1 MSTTNKKDKKQGK
14 RVTDS
19 SNTKIAKKAK
29 KPVPEKNVKKEEK
42 KSSKNKK
49 FVVQESTD
57 IKKSKQRRTKNEME
71 IVVSPLA
78 ASKQKKNTTKKKVTT
93 ASMVDSTTKPR
104 GKQATT
110 TKTKKRDVS
119 SVSNSTKDTDE
130 VDYGLDIDP
139 NLLFLVNDNLSK
151 SMDPYDRFN
160 NNSSEKVIDP
170 NTMSQKSK
178 STNIIIERGK
188 QTIINLSHDKS
199 HVYYNNDLAPS
210 NARLHEILPSTIYP
224 MQRFLENGFTPVDN
238 MNPIATISCITRNL
252 IEECDFIAD
261 QKKDDARK
269 KVKLNDGTSTSV
281 NNNKNN
287 KESDD
292 TTEGS
297 KKVDLANTKLTQL
310 WGEDQYHSFGYHRR
324 RPKELQAK
332 MDKAY
337 QSEKLNIFKACYE
350 YDCIEPDVNFG
361 TMPSGMRMFTQIHD
375 QFYHL
380 YKIDDQIIFDSTAM
394 TPKIGIEVLER
405 NYLRK
410 YRMKPEPNEKVE
422 LCSKGKECVFMVL
435 IKAGHQGYV
444 GRVFYTKNE
453 IKSGIIHNTDKLCID
468 CLLKV
473 WTRTHDL
480 NIFHEIKV
488 DKAMNHF
495 SVKCEPGE
503 YSKHCMLTVEEN
515 GRQTGI
521 EKHVP
526 RFSENMRHNVTI
538 VNEYDEGR
546 QLHTTYTPYLA
557 EIGMD
562 F

>member
-1 MSTTNKKDKKQGK
+1 MSANKKDKKHRKKIKSGDK
-14 RVTDS
+14 LS
-19 SNTKIAKKAK
+19 IPLSTKIVKKAK
-29 KPVPEKNVKKEEK
+29 NPKGDR
-42 KSSKNKK
+42 KNKI
-49 FVVQESTD
+49 VDDELD
-57 IKKSKQRRTKNEME
+57 LKK
-71 IVVSPLA
+71 P
-78 ASKQKKNTTKKKVTT
+78 KQKKIKKDTVITSTSKQTKKPPTPKPKGKQTNTTKKRQASALDGT
-93 ASMVDSTTKPR
+93 AKGT
-104 GKQATT
+104 
-110 TKTKKRDVS
+110 
-119 SVSNSTKDTDE
+119 NE
-130 VDYGLDIDP
+130 VDHGLDIDP
-139 NLLFLVNDNLSK
+139 NLLFLANDNLSK
-151 SMDPYDRFN
+151 SMDPYDRFD
-160 NNSSEKVIDP
+160 NNSSEKAIDI
-170 NTMSQKSK
+170 NTLSQKSK
-178 STNIIIERGK
+178 STHIITERKK

-199 HVYYNNDLAPS
+199 QVYHNNDLAPS
-210 NARLHEILPSTIYP
+210 KNRLNEILPSAIYP

-238 MNPIATISCITRNL
+238 MNPIATIACITRNL

-261 QKKDDARK
+261 QKKDDVRK
-269 KVKLNDGTSTSV
+269 RTKLNNGQAKKNADANDDG
-281 NNNKNN
+281 
-287 KESDD
+287 DD
-292 TTEGS
+292 LNEGS
-297 KKVDLANTKLTQL
+297 KKIDLANTKLTQL

-337 QSEKLNIFKACYE
+337 LSEKLSIFKACYE
-350 YDCIEPDVNFG
+350 YDCIEPDVNLG
-361 TMPSGMRMFTQIHD
+361 TMPSGMRMFTQIYD
-375 QFYHL
+375 QFYPL
-380 YKIDDQIIFDSTAM
+380 YKADNQIIFDSTAM

-410 YRMKPEPNEKVE
+410 YRMKPEPNEKVD
-422 LCSKGKECVFMVL
+422 LCSRGSECVFMVL

-444 GRVFYTKNE
+444 ARAFYTKNE
-453 IKSGIIHNTDKLCID
+453 IKSGIIHNTDRLCID

-480 NIFHEIKV
+480 NIFHEISV

-495 SVKCEPGE
+495 SVRCEPGE

-515 GRQTGI
+515 GRRTGI

-538 VNEYDEGR
+538 VKDYDEGR